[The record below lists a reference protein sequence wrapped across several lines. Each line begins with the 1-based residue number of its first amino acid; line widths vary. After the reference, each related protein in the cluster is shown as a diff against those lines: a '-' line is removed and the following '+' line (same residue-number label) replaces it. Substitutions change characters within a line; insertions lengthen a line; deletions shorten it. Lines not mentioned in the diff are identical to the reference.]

1 MSDNGEQ
8 QMTDEPKL
16 KAYIVEYTIA
26 AEGPQVQFF
35 KAHAENEEHAEEQC
49 LDAYP
54 TAAILNSYAGL
65 KPYVVRL
72 SLPVEA
78 ISLPA
83 AIETF
88 LDMAKRESWVFTVET
103 PEGRYLV
110 DTEVVE
116 GKVQQFLVMLHP
128 NDRKP

>member
-1 MSDNGEQ
+1 MSEQ
-8 QMTDEPKL
+8 P
-16 KAYIVEYTIA
+16 
-26 AEGPQVQFF
+26 
-35 KAHAENEEHAEEQC
+35 
-49 LDAYP
+49 
-54 TAAILNSYAGL
+54 L

-78 ISLPA
+78 VSMPA

-103 PEGRYLV
+103 PEGRYMV

-116 GKVQQFLVMLHP
+116 GKVQQFLVMPHP